1 MAEFRPVNLAEIYG
15 QIDAARANQAAMQNN
30 AMMQERQ
37 RRQFAMEDEALAEQ
51 RALKDVYG
59 RSIDNVDGM
68 PQVNEKRLLSEMIRI
83 NPAKAMELQDSFS
96 KRNADALKLKSETAK
111 EELENRKATAAYLR
125 DRLAGVQD
133 QATYD
138 AVMQEATELG
148 AGFVKGA
155 PREFNPEF
163 VRGQLFTADEFLK
176 QSTPK
181 YEKVDLGGKIQ
192 IIDTNPVTNPSIKGT
207 SLDKTATIGE
217 RESMRHNR
225 VQEGISGATLGLQ
238 RDRLAFDKLGGVTG
252 VNAQNKPAAKTPLSA
267 TAQKELFEADEMV
280 QASRNALGMLRE
292 AKRLN
297 QTAYSGI
304 GAKPRAVIASNLG
317 MGSGGADDTINL
329 DNLMTGQ
336 ALESLKATFGG
347 MPTEGERKILL
358 EIQASADKTPSQRKA
373 ILDRAEQAAQRRIKF
388 NEKKANALRSGTYFT
403 EQQQPQQ
410 DIAPTRDVR
419 SEADKILGL

>member
-37 RRQFAMEDEALAEQ
+37 RRQFALEDEELNKKRRLSDAY
-51 RALKDVYG
+51 KN
-59 RSIDNVDGM
+59 SIDVVDGA
-68 PQVNEKRLLSEMIRI
+68 PVL
-83 NPAKAMELQDSFS
+83 
-96 KRNADALKLKSETAK
+96 
-111 EELENRKATAAYLR
+111 NRKKLSQFLMQEDPTAALEAEDKFVQMDAAKTKAQVEAKKAELAQKVEMSKYFR
-125 DRLAGVQD
+125 DRLATATD
-133 QATYD
+133 QASYD
-138 AVMQEATELG
+138 AVLMEAEQMG
-148 AGFVKGA
+148 AGFVAGA
-155 PREFNPEF
+155 PRAFNPEWTTKQIYSANDF
-163 VRGQLFTADEFLK
+163 IKKAENDLNRGVTIRGQDITMRGQDLSRDTAIRGQDI
-176 QSTPK
+176 SAA
-181 YEKVDLGGKIQ
+181 
-192 IIDTNPVTNPSIKGT
+192 
-207 SLDKTATIGE
+207 TARRGQDI
-217 RESMRHNR
+217 
-225 VQEGISGATLGLQ
+225 TLRGQNLTDA
-238 RDRLAFDKLGGVTG
+238 RAV
-252 VNAQNKPAAKTPLSA
+252 ASQNKPAAKTPLSA

-317 MGSGGADDTINL
+317 MGAGGADDTINL

-336 ALESLKATFGG
+336 ALESLKATFGS